1 MSEEESHCSAGSK
14 KGETVKFRKELG
26 RKGGVGSLI
35 PPGAG
40 SNLGVSR
47 REEPCLLTQEVI
59 AAPVVRESGG
69 RGVRVR
75 VPGEGGEERKRGV
88 VPHDTPEERGE
99 RTYRGRLRP
108 LVDVFAP

>member
-26 RKGGVGSLI
+26 RKDGVGSLI

-59 AAPVVRESGG
+59 AAPVVRESGE

-75 VPGEGGEERKRGV
+75 VPGRGEERGGAPRH
-88 VPHDTPEERGE
+88 PRGE
-99 RTYRGRLRP
+99 RGTNLPREASTLG
-108 LVDVFAP
+108 